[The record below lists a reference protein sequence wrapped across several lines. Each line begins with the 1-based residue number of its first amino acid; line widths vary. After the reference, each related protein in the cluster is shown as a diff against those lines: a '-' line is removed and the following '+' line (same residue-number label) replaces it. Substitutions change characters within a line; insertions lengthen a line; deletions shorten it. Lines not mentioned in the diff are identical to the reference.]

1 MLLIILI
8 SLNLLLVGV
17 AVLIHFETLYQLSN
31 RLPDP
36 LIHSRY
42 RVLVGVCIILI
53 AHVVEIWL
61 FAAGYYGMLHI
72 KGMGSLSGNI
82 TELTLLDCSYF
93 SFITYTTV
101 GYGDIVAHG
110 YLRFLT
116 GLEALTGFVL
126 ITWSASFLFLGMQ
139 KYWPGLRKPK

>member
-8 SLNLLLVGV
+8 SLNLMLVGV

-36 LIHSRY
+36 LIHPRY

-82 TELTLLDCSYF
+82 TELTLLECSYF

-126 ITWSASFLFLGMQ
+126 ITWSASFLFLEMQ
-139 KYWPGLRKPK
+139 KYWPGHRKQK